1 MAIENIEQKMLA
13 YALKNAVEH
22 EGKCQSGAVLNPL
35 FHEGLERDK
44 VKEVMPQINEIV
56 KKVNSMSLEEQK
68 TELEEAEKLISHRK
82 ERVGMPELP
91 NVPTTG
97 VIMRYAPAASG
108 YLHLGHASSNCANAM
123 YVKRYGGKFY
133 IRIEDTNPEEVVPD
147 AYEKIKE
154 DCDWLFG
161 NVYEY
166 IIQSDRVEVYYQYA
180 QKLIDSGNAFICT
193 CKKEEARVDSEEVHV
208 RKPCNCRNNSI
219 KENQEKW
226 NKMLDANGLQ
236 EGEAVLRFKSDINN
250 PNPAMIDFPLARI
263 NTHKH
268 PRVGNKYRVWPLM
281 NLSVTVDDIE
291 YKMTHVIRGKDHKDN
306 SKRQEMIYEA
316 LGKKDLFPW
325 TFFMGRYK
333 FEDIELSKRK
343 ILALI
348 NDGKFTGREDIRLPT
363 IAALRKRGFQPG
375 AFEKMTEIRGL
386 TEADKVFSKKD
397 YFKLLGD
404 CNREIIKPM
413 SIEIEFTE
421 KKSKENPNEYI
432 LLRDDASESKIY
444 TKEKLENE
452 KIYFLKDIGFVKLND
467 KTLWYCHD

>member
-1 MAIENIEQKMLA
+1 MTNIQNIEQKILA
-13 YALKNAVEH
+13 YALKNAVDH
-22 EGKCQSGAVLNPL
+22 GGKCQSGAVLAPL
-35 FHEGLERDK
+35 FHEGLVKSE
-44 VKEVMPQINEIV
+44 VKEVMPRINEVVDRI
-56 KKVNSMSLEEQK
+56 NSLTSDEQK
-68 TELEEAEKLISHRK
+68 KELEEIEDLISKRK

-91 NVPTTG
+91 NVLETG

-166 IIQSDRVEVYYQYA
+166 IIQSDRIETYYKYA
-180 QKLIDSGNAFICT
+180 QELINSGNAFICT
-193 CKKEEARVDSEEVHV
+193 CKKEENSEEVHV
-208 RKPCNCRNNSI
+208 RKPCKCRNHSV
-219 KENQEKW
+219 KENQDGWE
-226 NKMLDANGLQ
+226 KMLDSEGFK

-268 PRVGNKYRVWPLM
+268 PRVGDKYKVWPLM

-291 YKMTHVIRGKDHKDN
+291 YKMTHIIRGKDHKDN

-316 LGKKDLFPW
+316 LGKKELFPW

-333 FEDIELSKRK
+333 FTDIELSKRK
-343 ILALI
+343 ILGLI

-363 IAALRKRGFQPG
+363 IASLRKRGFQPG

-404 CNREIIKPM
+404 CNREIIKPNT
-413 SIEIEFTE
+413 IEIEISEE
-421 KKSKENPNEYI
+421 KTKEFNNEYI
-432 LLRDDASESKIY
+432 LLMDDASEKNIY
-444 TKEKLENE
+444 TNEELENE
-452 KIYFLKDIGFVKLND
+452 KIYSLNGIGYAKLND
-467 KTLWYCHD
+467 KTLWFCHE